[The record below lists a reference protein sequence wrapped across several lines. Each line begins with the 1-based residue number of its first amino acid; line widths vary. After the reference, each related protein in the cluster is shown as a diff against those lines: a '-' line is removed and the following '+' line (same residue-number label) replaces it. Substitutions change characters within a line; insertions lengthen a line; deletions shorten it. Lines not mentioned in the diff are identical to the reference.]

1 MINLFL
7 LDNYIELYKY
17 FILNPLFD
25 EYIDSNITY
34 YGYYNSNE
42 YITYWNLIKLYVL
55 NIEL

>member
-17 FILNPLFD
+17 FILSPLFD

-34 YGYYNSNE
+34 YDYYNSNE
-42 YITYWNLIKLYVL
+42 YITYRNLIKLYVL

>member
-25 EYIDSNITY
+25 EYMDSNIPY
-34 YGYYNSNE
+34 YDYYNSNE